1 MANADGSVII
11 RVDIDDDK
19 AAKKLDKVAKKAE
32 DIQSSLNKGKSITFN
47 MDVSDAE
54 KEIARLRTSISKL
67 EEESE
72 VKRRL
77 MALHDASNDPLAAN
91 LEAEKNKLASMQSG
105 DSFYTEAAIEA
116 QKEKVAELQKEWD
129 EADKQAKKYEKELRE
144 INVRLDVQKNKIGD
158 IANATSEAAKL
169 GKQLGNTGKNAG
181 KIQEGLDKASQGMEA
196 FTKRV
201 KMLAKR
207 ALVFTIIA
215 RALAAIRDWLADV
228 VAVNG
233 EARDAIAQLKGA
245 LLTLAQPLVQIII
258 PAFTALVKVLAT
270 VVSFIANIVSALF
283 GTTAKESANAAKS
296 LNDQKNAYKGVG
308 GAAKS
313 ASKQLASFDDI
324 NKLSGEGGGGSGII
338 LPDFSTAAN
347 FAFLDKIADKLKK
360 IGQDIVNLFK
370 DVTGFIGNVFSG
382 DWGAAL
388 DNIINFVHHAYIL
401 LADLLDFVGYIFGA
415 IIDTIIEK
423 CGLAGTPVGDMLTG
437 IKDIVQGALGLIS
450 GILTLDLEK
459 MKQSVIQM
467 LTGVKT
473 FVLGVFDWFK
483 LGLTSLLDWLDESTN
498 GRFHELIELAKTY
511 VNDVVEGMKQI
522 FGGLIEFL
530 TGVFTLDW
538 KKAWE
543 GIKEIFRGIWNTIV
557 GTLEAAI
564 NLIIKGINW
573 LIDQLNKIHF
583 EIPDWVPGIGGK
595 SFGINISHVGE
606 LKIPRLAQGAV
617 IPPNREFMA
626 VLGDQKSGTNIET
639 PLATMVQ
646 AFKQAL
652 AESGYGG
659 SNEAVLVLDKDV
671 LGKVVY
677 RLNKAEGTRI
687 GVNLSEMQG

>member
-11 RVDIDDDK
+11 KAEIDDK
-19 AAKKLDKVAKKAE
+19 
-32 DIQSSLNKGKSITFN
+32 
-47 MDVSDAE
+47 DAQKQIDALE
-54 KEIARLRTSISKL
+54 KEINSLQSKIEASKGKENLLKEQLENAKNAAKETETGIAKLNAEMSRL
-67 EEESE
+67 EEITSGKVQSGPEE
-72 VKRRL
+72 WI
-77 MALHDASNDPLAAN
+77 NAN
-91 LEAEKNKLASMQSG
+91 LR
-105 DSFYTEAAIEA
+105 
-116 QKEKVAELQKEWD
+116 QKEITEELATQQSIL
-129 EADKQAKKYEKELRE
+129 DKQDKETERIAKNYTAAVDKTEEYTASLEK
-144 INVRLDVQKNKIGD
+144 
-158 IANATSEAAKL
+158 AKEKAGEL

-181 KIQEGLDKASQGMEA
+181 KIQEGLDKASKGMEA

-215 RALAAIRDWLADV
+215 RALAALRDWLADV

-313 ASKQLASFDDI
+313 ASKQLASFDEI

-347 FAFLDKIADKLKK
+347 FAFLDKIADRLKK

-370 DVTGFIGNVFSG
+370 DVTGYIGNVFSG

-388 DNIINFVHHAYIL
+388 DNIINFVNHARIL

-450 GILTLDLEK
+450 GILTGDLEK

-538 KKAWE
+538 EKAWE
-543 GIKEIFRGIWNTIV
+543 GIKEIFRGICNTIV
-557 GTLEAAI
+557 GVFEATV

-573 LIDQLNKIHF
+573 LISKLNFLLENSLLAKGLDLIGIEF
-583 EIPDWVPGIGGK
+583 RGIPQIPEV
-595 SFGINISHVGE
+595 H
-606 LKIPRLAQGAV
+606 IPRLAQGAV

-626 VLGDQKSGTNIET
+626 VLGDQKYGTNIEAPADLIRQIVREEMNNFGSGEDIT
-639 PLATMVQ
+639 IKFTGDLAQLARVLSPEITRQ
-646 AFKQAL
+646 QRNRQRAL
-652 AESGYGG
+652 
-659 SNEAVLVLDKDV
+659 
-671 LGKVVY
+671 
-677 RLNKAEGTRI
+677 
-687 GVNLSEMQG
+687 GV

>member
-11 RVDIDDDK
+11 
-19 AAKKLDKVAKKAE
+19 KAE
-32 DIQSSLNKGKSITFN
+32 ID
-47 MDVSDAE
+47 
-54 KEIARLRTSISKL
+54 
-67 EEESE
+67 
-72 VKRRL
+72 
-77 MALHDASNDPLAAN
+77 
-91 LEAEKNKLASMQSG
+91 
-105 DSFYTEAAIEA
+105 
-116 QKEKVAELQKEWD
+116 
-129 EADKQAKKYEKELRE
+129 DKQAQRELNALSKKIDALQEKLNSKKAKRDAFASDFR
-144 INVRLDVQKNKIGD
+144 NVGAQLDVAKAKLDQMKNSGEFFTSDAIKQQEATVASIQSEFDKMDEKLKSQDEKIKD
-158 IANATSEAAKL
+158 SADNLDRMKAKAGEL

-215 RALAAIRDWLADV
+215 RALAALRDWLADV

-258 PAFTALVKVLAT
+258 PVFTTLVKVLAT

-283 GTTAKESANAAKS
+283 GTTAKESANAAKA

-313 ASKQLASFDDI
+313 ASKQLASFDEI
-324 NKLSGEGGGGSGII
+324 NKLSGESGGGSGII

-370 DVTGFIGNVFSG
+370 DVTGYIGNVFSG

-388 DNIINFVHHAYIL
+388 DNIINFVNHARIL

-423 CGLAGTPVGDMLTG
+423 CGLAGTPVGNMLTG
-437 IKDIVQGALGLIS
+437 IKDIVQGTLGLIS
-450 GILTLDLEK
+450 GILIGDLEK

-473 FVLGVFDWFK
+473 FVFGIFDWFK
-483 LGLTSLLDWLDESTN
+483 LGLTSLLDWLDGKTN
-498 GRFHELIELAKTY
+498 GRFHEIIELAKTY
-511 VNDVVEGMKQI
+511 VNDVIEGAKQI
-522 FGGLIEFL
+522 FGGLIDFL

-543 GIKEIFRGIWNTIV
+543 GIKESFRGICNTIV
-557 GTLEAAI
+557 GVFEATV

-573 LIDQLNKIHF
+573 LISKLNSLLENSLLAKGLDLIGIEF
-583 EIPDWVPGIGGK
+583 RGIPQIPEV
-595 SFGINISHVGE
+595 H
-606 LKIPRLAQGAV
+606 IPRLAQGAV
-617 IPPNREFMA
+617 IPPNRKFMA
-626 VLGDQKSGTNIET
+626 VLGDQKQGTNIEAPADLIRQIVREEINNFGGGEDIT
-639 PLATMVQ
+639 IKFTGDLAQLARVLSPEITRQ
-646 AFKQAL
+646 QRNRQRAL
-652 AESGYGG
+652 
-659 SNEAVLVLDKDV
+659 
-671 LGKVVY
+671 
-677 RLNKAEGTRI
+677 
-687 GVNLSEMQG
+687 GV

>member
-11 RVDIDDDK
+11 KADIDDKQAQKELNALEKKIEALQEKLTNKKSARDTLFNQANNLGAQLDQAK
-19 AAKKLDKVAKKAE
+19 AKLAQMKGGGEFFTSDAIKQQEAAVASMEKEWNAMNDKLDK
-32 DIQSSLNKGKSITFN
+32 QN
-47 MDVSDAE
+47 
-54 KEIARLRTSISKL
+54 
-67 EEESE
+67 
-72 VKRRL
+72 
-77 MALHDASNDPLAAN
+77 AAIREG
-91 LEAEKNKLASMQSG
+91 EAELDRMK
-105 DSFYTEAAIEA
+105 
-116 QKEKVAELQKEWD
+116 
-129 EADKQAKKYEKELRE
+129 AKAGE
-144 INVRLDVQKNKIGD
+144 
-158 IANATSEAAKL
+158 L

-215 RALAAIRDWLADV
+215 HALAALRDWLADV

-313 ASKQLASFDDI
+313 ASKQLASFDEI

-338 LPDFSTAAN
+338 QPDFSTAAN

-388 DNIINFVHHAYIL
+388 DNIINFVSHARIL
-401 LADLLDFVGYIFGA
+401 LADLLDFVGYIFGE

-450 GILTLDLEK
+450 GILTGDLEK

-473 FVLGVFDWFK
+473 FVFGIWDWFK
-483 LGLTSLLDWLDESTN
+483 LGLTSLLDWLDGKTN
-498 GRFHELIELAKTY
+498 GRFHEIIELAKTY
-511 VNDVVEGMKQI
+511 VSDVIDGVKQI
-522 FGGLIEFL
+522 FGGFIDFL

-538 KKAWE
+538 EKAWE
-543 GIKEIFRGIWNTIV
+543 GIKEIFRGICNTIV
-557 GTLEAAI
+557 GVFEPTV

-573 LIDQLNKIHF
+573 LISKLNSLLENSLLAKGLDLIGIEF
-583 EIPDWVPGIGGK
+583 RGIPQIPEV
-595 SFGINISHVGE
+595 H
-606 LKIPRLAQGAV
+606 IPRLAQGAV
-617 IPPNREFMA
+617 IPPNRKFMA
-626 VLGDQKSGTNIET
+626 VLGDQRNGTNIEAPADLIRQIVREEINNFGGGEDIT
-639 PLATMVQ
+639 IKFTGDLAQLARVLSPEITRQ
-646 AFKQAL
+646 QRNRQRAL
-652 AESGYGG
+652 
-659 SNEAVLVLDKDV
+659 
-671 LGKVVY
+671 
-677 RLNKAEGTRI
+677 
-687 GVNLSEMQG
+687 GV

>member
-11 RVDIDDDK
+11 
-19 AAKKLDKVAKKAE
+19 KAE
-32 DIQSSLNKGKSITFN
+32 ID
-47 MDVSDAE
+47 
-54 KEIARLRTSISKL
+54 
-67 EEESE
+67 
-72 VKRRL
+72 
-77 MALHDASNDPLAAN
+77 
-91 LEAEKNKLASMQSG
+91 
-105 DSFYTEAAIEA
+105 
-116 QKEKVAELQKEWD
+116 
-129 EADKQAKKYEKELRE
+129 DKQAQRELNALSKKIDALQEKLNSKKAKRDAFASDFR
-144 INVRLDVQKNKIGD
+144 NVGAQLDVAKAKLDQMKNSGEFFTSDAIKQQE
-158 IANATSEAAKL
+158 ATVASIQSEFDKMDEKLKSQDERIKDSTDNLDRMKAKAGEL

-215 RALAAIRDWLADV
+215 RALAALRDWLADV

-283 GTTAKESANAAKS
+283 GTTAKESANAAKA

-313 ASKQLASFDDI
+313 ASKQLASFDEI
-324 NKLSGEGGGGSGII
+324 NKLSGESGGGSGII

-370 DVTGFIGNVFSG
+370 DVTGYIGNVFSG

-388 DNIINFVHHAYIL
+388 DNIADFVNHAREL
-401 LADLLDFVGYIFGA
+401 LADLLDFVGYIFGE

-437 IKDIVQGALGLIS
+437 IKNIVQGALGLIS
-450 GILTLDLEK
+450 GILTGDLEK
-459 MKQSVIQM
+459 MKQSVTQM

-473 FVLGVFDWFK
+473 FVLGIWDWFK
-483 LGLTSLLDWLDESTN
+483 LGLTSLLDWLDKKTN
-498 GRFHELIELAKTY
+498 GRFREIIELAKTY
-511 VNDVVEGMKQI
+511 VNVGIDGVKQI
-522 FGGLIEFL
+522 FGGLIDFL
-530 TGVFTLDW
+530 TGVFTADW
-538 KKAWE
+538 RKAWG

-557 GTLEAAI
+557 GVLEAAV

-573 LIDQLNKIHF
+573 LISKLNSLLENSLLAKGLDLIGIEF
-583 EIPDWVPGIGGK
+583 RGIPQIPEV
-595 SFGINISHVGE
+595 H
-606 LKIPRLAQGAV
+606 IPRLAQGAV
-617 IPPNREFMA
+617 IPPNRKFMA
-626 VLGDQKSGTNIET
+626 VLGDQRNGTNIEAPADLIRQIVREEIT
-639 PLATMVQ
+639 NFGGGEDITIKFTGDLAQLARVLSPEITRQ
-646 AFKQAL
+646 QRNRQRAL
-652 AESGYGG
+652 
-659 SNEAVLVLDKDV
+659 
-671 LGKVVY
+671 
-677 RLNKAEGTRI
+677 
-687 GVNLSEMQG
+687 GV

>member
-11 RVDIDDDK
+11 KADIDDKQAQKELNALEKKIEALQEKLTNKKSARDTLFNQANNLGAQLDQAK
-19 AAKKLDKVAKKAE
+19 AKLAQMKGGGEFFTSDAIKQQEAAVASMEKEWNAMNDKLDKQNAAIREGKAE
-32 DIQSSLNKGKSITFN
+32 LDRMK
-47 MDVSDAE
+47 
-54 KEIARLRTSISKL
+54 
-67 EEESE
+67 
-72 VKRRL
+72 
-77 MALHDASNDPLAAN
+77 
-91 LEAEKNKLASMQSG
+91 
-105 DSFYTEAAIEA
+105 
-116 QKEKVAELQKEWD
+116 
-129 EADKQAKKYEKELRE
+129 AKAGE
-144 INVRLDVQKNKIGD
+144 
-158 IANATSEAAKL
+158 L

-181 KIQEGLDKASQGMEA
+181 KIQEGLDKASEGMEA

-207 ALVFTIIA
+207 ALAFTIIA
-215 RALAAIRDWLADV
+215 RALAALRDWLADV

-233 EARDAIAQLKGA
+233 EARESIAQLKGA

-313 ASKQLASFDDI
+313 ASKQLASFDEI

-360 IGQDIVNLFK
+360 IGQDIANIFR
-370 DVTGFIGNVFSG
+370 DVKAFIENIFSG

-388 DNIINFVHHAYIL
+388 DNIADFVNHAREL
-401 LADLLDFVGYIFGA
+401 LAGLLDFVGYIFGE

-423 CGLAGTPVGDMLTG
+423 CGLAGTPVGNMLTG
-437 IKDIVQGALGLIS
+437 IKGIVQGALGLIY
-450 GILTLDLEK
+450 GILTGDLEK

-473 FVLGVFDWFK
+473 FVFGIFEWFK
-483 LGLTSLLDWLDESTN
+483 LGLTSLLDWLDGKTN
-498 GRFHELIELAKTY
+498 GRFHEIIELAKTY
-511 VNDVVEGMKQI
+511 VSDVIDGVKQI
-522 FGGLIEFL
+522 FGGFIDFL

-557 GTLEAAI
+557 GGLEAAV

-595 SFGINISHVGE
+595 SFGINISYVNE

-626 VLGDQKSGTNIET
+626 GLGDQKQGTNIEAPADLIRQIVREEINNFGGGEDIT
-639 PLATMVQ
+639 IKFTGDLAQ
-646 AFKQAL
+646 LARAL
-652 AESGYGG
+652 SPEITRQQRNRQRA
-659 SNEAVLVLDKDV
+659 
-671 LGKVVY
+671 LGV
-677 RLNKAEGTRI
+677 
-687 GVNLSEMQG
+687 

>member
-11 RVDIDDDK
+11 KAEIDDKQAQKELNALEKKIEALQEKLTNKKSARDTLFNQANNLGAQLDQAK
-19 AAKKLDKVAKKAE
+19 AKLAQMKGGGEFFTSDAIKQQEAAVASMEKEWNAMNDKLDK
-32 DIQSSLNKGKSITFN
+32 QN
-47 MDVSDAE
+47 
-54 KEIARLRTSISKL
+54 
-67 EEESE
+67 
-72 VKRRL
+72 
-77 MALHDASNDPLAAN
+77 AAIREG
-91 LEAEKNKLASMQSG
+91 EAELDRMK
-105 DSFYTEAAIEA
+105 
-116 QKEKVAELQKEWD
+116 
-129 EADKQAKKYEKELRE
+129 AKAGE
-144 INVRLDVQKNKIGD
+144 
-158 IANATSEAAKL
+158 L

-215 RALAAIRDWLADV
+215 RALAALRDWLADV

-313 ASKQLASFDDI
+313 ASKQLASFDEI
-324 NKLSGEGGGGSGII
+324 NKLSGESGGGASVI
-338 LPDFSTAAN
+338 LPDFSQIGKLD
-347 FAFLDKIADKLKK
+347 FLDKITDRLKK
-360 IGQDIVNLFK
+360 IGQDIANIFR
-370 DVTGFIGNVFSG
+370 DVKAFIGSVFSG

-388 DNIINFVHHAYIL
+388 DSIADFVNHAREL
-401 LADLLDFVGYIFGA
+401 LADLLDAVSDIFGD
-415 IIDTIIEK
+415 IIDAIIEK
-423 CGLAGTPVGDMLTG
+423 CGLAGTPVGNMMAG
-437 IKDIVQGALGLIS
+437 IKDIVQGGLGFIS
-450 GILTLDLEK
+450 GILTGDLEK

-473 FVLGVFDWFK
+473 FVLGIWDWFK
-483 LGLTSLLDWLDESTN
+483 LGLTSLLDWLDEKTN
-498 GRFHELIELAKTY
+498 GRFHEIIELAKTY
-511 VNDVVEGMKQI
+511 VNDVIEGAKQI
-522 FGGLIEFL
+522 FGGLIDFL

-557 GTLEAAI
+557 GGLEAAV

-595 SFGINISHVGE
+595 SFGINISHVNE

-626 VLGDQKSGTNIET
+626 VLGDQKQGTNIEAPADLIRQIVREEINNFGGGEDIT
-639 PLATMVQ
+639 IKFTGDLAQLARVLSPEITRQ
-646 AFKQAL
+646 QRNRQRAL
-652 AESGYGG
+652 
-659 SNEAVLVLDKDV
+659 
-671 LGKVVY
+671 
-677 RLNKAEGTRI
+677 
-687 GVNLSEMQG
+687 GV

>member
-11 RVDIDDDK
+11 KADIDDKQAQKELNALEKKIEALQEKLTNKKSARDTLFNQANNLGAQLDQAK
-19 AAKKLDKVAKKAE
+19 AKLAQMKGGEFFTSDAIKQQEAAVASMEKEWNAMNDKLDK
-32 DIQSSLNKGKSITFN
+32 QN
-47 MDVSDAE
+47 
-54 KEIARLRTSISKL
+54 
-67 EEESE
+67 
-72 VKRRL
+72 
-77 MALHDASNDPLAAN
+77 AAIREG
-91 LEAEKNKLASMQSG
+91 EAELDRMK
-105 DSFYTEAAIEA
+105 
-116 QKEKVAELQKEWD
+116 
-129 EADKQAKKYEKELRE
+129 AKAGE
-144 INVRLDVQKNKIGD
+144 
-158 IANATSEAAKL
+158 L

-215 RALAAIRDWLADV
+215 RALAALRDWLADV

-258 PAFTALVKVLAT
+258 AAFTALVKVLAT

-313 ASKQLASFDDI
+313 ASKQLASFDEI

-360 IGQDIVNLFK
+360 IGHDIVNLFK

-388 DNIINFVHHAYIL
+388 DNIINFVSHARIL

-450 GILTLDLEK
+450 GILTGDLEK

-473 FVLGVFDWFK
+473 FVFGIWDWFK
-483 LGLTSLLDWLDESTN
+483 LGLTSLLDWLDGKTN
-498 GRFHELIELAKTY
+498 GRFHEIIELAKTY
-511 VNDVVEGMKQI
+511 VSDVIDGVKQI
-522 FGGLIEFL
+522 FGGFIDFL

-538 KKAWE
+538 EKAWE

-557 GTLEAAI
+557 GVLEAAV

-573 LIDQLNKIHF
+573 LISKLNSLQIK
-583 EIPDWVPGIGGK
+583 IPDWLGGG
-595 SFGINISHVGE
+595 SFGFNIRPIAE
-606 LKIPRLAQGAV
+606 LQIPRLAKGAI

-626 VLGDQKSGTNIET
+626 VLGDQKQGTNIEAPADLIRQIVREEINNFGGGEDIT
-639 PLATMVQ
+639 IKFTGDLAQLARVLSPEITRQ
-646 AFKQAL
+646 QRNRQRAL
-652 AESGYGG
+652 
-659 SNEAVLVLDKDV
+659 
-671 LGKVVY
+671 
-677 RLNKAEGTRI
+677 
-687 GVNLSEMQG
+687 GV

>member
-11 RVDIDDDK
+11 
-19 AAKKLDKVAKKAE
+19 KAE
-32 DIQSSLNKGKSITFN
+32 ID
-47 MDVSDAE
+47 
-54 KEIARLRTSISKL
+54 
-67 EEESE
+67 
-72 VKRRL
+72 
-77 MALHDASNDPLAAN
+77 
-91 LEAEKNKLASMQSG
+91 
-105 DSFYTEAAIEA
+105 
-116 QKEKVAELQKEWD
+116 
-129 EADKQAKKYEKELRE
+129 DKQAQRELNALSKKIDALQEKLNSKKAKRDAFASDFR
-144 INVRLDVQKNKIGD
+144 NVGAQLDVAKAKLDQMKNSGEFFTSDAIKQQE
-158 IANATSEAAKL
+158 ATVASIQSEFDKMDEKLKSQDERIKDSTDNLDRMKAKAGEL

-215 RALAAIRDWLADV
+215 RALAALRDWLADV

-258 PAFTALVKVLAT
+258 PAFTALVKVLAM

-283 GTTAKESANAAKS
+283 GTTAKESANAAKA

-313 ASKQLASFDDI
+313 ASKQLASFDEI
-324 NKLSGEGGGGSGII
+324 NKLSGESGGGSGII

-370 DVTGFIGNVFSG
+370 DVTGYIGNVFSG

-388 DNIINFVHHAYIL
+388 DNIINFVNHARIL

-423 CGLAGTPVGDMLTG
+423 CGLAGTPVGNMLTG
-437 IKDIVQGALGLIS
+437 IKNIVQGTLGLIS
-450 GILTLDLEK
+450 GILTGDLEK

-473 FVLGVFDWFK
+473 FVFGIFDWFK
-483 LGLTSLLDWLDESTN
+483 LGLTSMLDWLDGKTN
-498 GRFHELIELAKTY
+498 GRFHEIIELAKTY
-511 VNDVVEGMKQI
+511 VSDVIDGVKQI
-522 FGGLIEFL
+522 FGGFIDFL

-538 KKAWE
+538 EKAWE
-543 GIKEIFRGIWNTIV
+543 GIKEIFRGICNTIV
-557 GTLEAAI
+557 GVFESTV

-573 LIDQLNKIHF
+573 LISKLNSLLENSLLAKGLDLIGIEF
-583 EIPDWVPGIGGK
+583 RGIPQIPEV
-595 SFGINISHVGE
+595 H
-606 LKIPRLAQGAV
+606 IPRLAQGAV
-617 IPPNREFMA
+617 IPPNRKFMA
-626 VLGDQKSGTNIET
+626 VLGDQRNGTNIEAPADLIRQIVREEINNFGGGEDIT
-639 PLATMVQ
+639 IKFTGDLAQLARVLSPEITRQ
-646 AFKQAL
+646 QRNRQRAL
-652 AESGYGG
+652 
-659 SNEAVLVLDKDV
+659 
-671 LGKVVY
+671 
-677 RLNKAEGTRI
+677 
-687 GVNLSEMQG
+687 GV

>member
-1 MANADGSVII
+1 MANADGSVTIKA
-11 RVDIDDDK
+11 DIDDK
-19 AAKKLDKVAKKAE
+19 QAQKELNALEKKIEALQKKLETSKEKKSALQTQARE
-32 DIQSSLNKGKSITFN
+32 A
-47 MDVSDAE
+47 SDALTE
-54 KEIARLRTSISKL
+54 TG
-67 EEESE
+67 
-72 VKRRL
+72 VKVIEL
-77 MALHDASNDPLAAN
+77 
-91 LEAEKNKLASMQSG
+91 KNKLKSIDDIVSGKIDATPEEWIDAKMQ
-105 DSFYTEAAIEA
+105 EAD
-116 QKEKVAELQKEWD
+116 VTAELAKQQKIYEQQEKACNK
-129 EADKQAKKYEKELRE
+129 EAENLEKISNTIKEQTEDLEKAKERAGE
-144 INVRLDVQKNKIGD
+144 
-158 IANATSEAAKL
+158 L

-181 KIQEGLDKASQGMEA
+181 KIQEGLDKASKGMES

-233 EARDAIAQLKGA
+233 EAQDAIAQLKGA

-296 LNDQKNAYKGVG
+296 LNDQTNAYKGVG

-313 ASKQLASFDDI
+313 ASKQLASFDEI

-370 DVTGFIGNVFSG
+370 DVAGFIGNVFSG

-388 DNIINFVHHAYIL
+388 DNIINFVNHARIL

-450 GILTLDLEK
+450 GILTGDLEK

-473 FVLGVFDWFK
+473 FVFGIFDWFK
-483 LGLTSLLDWLDESTN
+483 LGLTSLLDWLDGKTN
-498 GRFHELIELAKTY
+498 GRFHEIIELAKTY
-511 VNDVVEGMKQI
+511 VSDVIDGVRQI
-522 FGGLIEFL
+522 FGGFIDFL

-538 KKAWE
+538 KK
-543 GIKEIFRGIWNTIV
+543 RGKV
-557 GTLEAAI
+557 S
-564 NLIIKGINW
+564 K
-573 LIDQLNKIHF
+573 
-583 EIPDWVPGIGGK
+583 K
-595 SFGINISHVGE
+595 SSGVFGILSSAFWR
-606 LKIPRLAQGAV
+606 RL
-617 IPPNREFMA
+617 
-626 VLGDQKSGTNIET
+626 
-639 PLATMVQ
+639 
-646 AFKQAL
+646 
-652 AESGYGG
+652 
-659 SNEAVLVLDKDV
+659 
-671 LGKVVY
+671 
-677 RLNKAEGTRI
+677 
-687 GVNLSEMQG
+687 

>member
-11 RVDIDDDK
+11 KADIDDKQAQKELNALEKKIEALQEKLTNKKSARDTLFNQANNLGAQLDQAK
-19 AAKKLDKVAKKAE
+19 AKLAQMKGGGEFFTSDAIKQQEAAVASMEKEWNAMNDKLDK
-32 DIQSSLNKGKSITFN
+32 QN
-47 MDVSDAE
+47 
-54 KEIARLRTSISKL
+54 
-67 EEESE
+67 
-72 VKRRL
+72 
-77 MALHDASNDPLAAN
+77 AAIREG
-91 LEAEKNKLASMQSG
+91 EAELDRMK
-105 DSFYTEAAIEA
+105 
-116 QKEKVAELQKEWD
+116 
-129 EADKQAKKYEKELRE
+129 AKAGE
-144 INVRLDVQKNKIGD
+144 
-158 IANATSEAAKL
+158 L

-215 RALAAIRDWLADV
+215 RALAALRDWLADV

-313 ASKQLASFDDI
+313 ASKQLASFDEI
-324 NKLSGEGGGGSGII
+324 NKLSGEGGGKSGII
-338 LPDFSTAAN
+338 QPDFSTAAN

-388 DNIINFVHHAYIL
+388 DNIINFVSHARIL

-450 GILTLDLEK
+450 GILTGDLEK

-473 FVLGVFDWFK
+473 FVFGIWDWFK
-483 LGLTSLLDWLDESTN
+483 LGLTSLLDWLDGKTN
-498 GRFHELIELAKTY
+498 GRFHEIIELAKTY
-511 VNDVVEGMKQI
+511 VSDVIDGVKQI
-522 FGGLIEFL
+522 FGGFIDFL

-538 KKAWE
+538 EKAWE

-557 GTLEAAI
+557 GVLEAAV

-573 LIDQLNKIHF
+573 LISKLNSLQIK
-583 EIPDWVPGIGGK
+583 IPDWLGGG
-595 SFGINISHVGE
+595 SFGFNIRPIAE
-606 LKIPRLAQGAV
+606 LQIPRLAKGAI

-626 VLGDQKSGTNIET
+626 VLGDQKQGTNIEAPADLIRQIVREEINNFGGGEDIT
-639 PLATMVQ
+639 IKFTGDLAQLARVLSPEITRQ
-646 AFKQAL
+646 QRNRQRAL
-652 AESGYGG
+652 
-659 SNEAVLVLDKDV
+659 
-671 LGKVVY
+671 
-677 RLNKAEGTRI
+677 
-687 GVNLSEMQG
+687 GV

>member
-11 RVDIDDDK
+11 
-19 AAKKLDKVAKKAE
+19 KAE
-32 DIQSSLNKGKSITFN
+32 ID
-47 MDVSDAE
+47 
-54 KEIARLRTSISKL
+54 
-67 EEESE
+67 
-72 VKRRL
+72 
-77 MALHDASNDPLAAN
+77 
-91 LEAEKNKLASMQSG
+91 
-105 DSFYTEAAIEA
+105 
-116 QKEKVAELQKEWD
+116 
-129 EADKQAKKYEKELRE
+129 DKQAQRELNALSKKIDALQEKLNSKKAKRDAFASDFR
-144 INVRLDVQKNKIGD
+144 NVGAQLDVAKAKLDQMKNSGEFFTSDAIKQQE
-158 IANATSEAAKL
+158 ATVASIQSEFDKMDEKLKSQDERIKDSADNLDRMKAKAGEL

-215 RALAAIRDWLADV
+215 RALAALRDWLADV

-258 PAFTALVKVLAT
+258 PVFTTLVKVLAT

-283 GTTAKESANAAKS
+283 GTTAKESANAAKA

-313 ASKQLASFDDI
+313 ASKQLASFDEI
-324 NKLSGEGGGGSGII
+324 NKLSGESGGGSGII

-370 DVTGFIGNVFSG
+370 DVTGYIGNVFSG

-388 DNIINFVHHAYIL
+388 DNIINFVNHARIL

-423 CGLAGTPVGDMLTG
+423 CGLAGTPVGNMLTG
-437 IKDIVQGALGLIS
+437 IKDIVQGTLGLIS
-450 GILTLDLEK
+450 GILIGDLEK

-473 FVLGVFDWFK
+473 FVFGIFDWFK
-483 LGLTSLLDWLDESTN
+483 LGLTSLLDWLDGKTN
-498 GRFHELIELAKTY
+498 GRFHEIIELAKTY
-511 VNDVVEGMKQI
+511 VSEVIDGVKQI
-522 FGGLIEFL
+522 FGGFIDFL

-538 KKAWE
+538 EKAWE
-543 GIKEIFRGIWNTIV
+543 GIKEIFRGICNTIV
-557 GTLEAAI
+557 GVFEATV

-573 LIDQLNKIHF
+573 LISKLNSLLENSLLAKGLDLIGIKF
-583 EIPDWVPGIGGK
+583 RGIPQIPEV
-595 SFGINISHVGE
+595 H
-606 LKIPRLAQGAV
+606 IPRLAQGAV
-617 IPPNREFMA
+617 IPPNRKFMA
-626 VLGDQKSGTNIET
+626 VLGDQRNGTNIEAPADLIRQIVREEINNFGGGEDIT
-639 PLATMVQ
+639 IKFTGDLAQLARVLSPEITRQ
-646 AFKQAL
+646 QRNRQRAL
-652 AESGYGG
+652 
-659 SNEAVLVLDKDV
+659 
-671 LGKVVY
+671 
-677 RLNKAEGTRI
+677 
-687 GVNLSEMQG
+687 GV

>member
-11 RVDIDDDK
+11 KADIDDKQAQKELNALEKKIEALQEKLTNKKSARDTLFNQANNLGAQLDDAK
-19 AAKKLDKVAKKAE
+19 AKLAHMKGGGEFFTSDAIKQQEAAVASMEKEWNAMNDKLDK
-32 DIQSSLNKGKSITFN
+32 QN
-47 MDVSDAE
+47 
-54 KEIARLRTSISKL
+54 
-67 EEESE
+67 
-72 VKRRL
+72 
-77 MALHDASNDPLAAN
+77 AAIREG
-91 LEAEKNKLASMQSG
+91 EAELNRMK
-105 DSFYTEAAIEA
+105 
-116 QKEKVAELQKEWD
+116 
-129 EADKQAKKYEKELRE
+129 AKAGE
-144 INVRLDVQKNKIGD
+144 
-158 IANATSEAAKL
+158 L

-181 KIQEGLDKASQGMEA
+181 KIQEGLEKASQGMEA

-215 RALAAIRDWLADV
+215 RALAALRDWLADV

-313 ASKQLASFDDI
+313 ASKQLASFDEI
-324 NKLSGEGGGGSGII
+324 NKLNGESGGGASAIM
-338 LPDFSTAAN
+338 PDFSQIGKLD
-347 FAFLDKIADKLKK
+347 FLDKITDRLKK
-360 IGQDIVNLFK
+360 IGQDIGNIFR
-370 DVTGFIGNVFSG
+370 DVKWLIGSVFSG

-388 DNIINFVHHAYIL
+388 DNIADFANHAREL
-401 LADLLDFVGYIFGA
+401 LADLLDFVGYIFGE

-423 CGLAGTPVGDMLTG
+423 CGLAGTPVGNMLTG
-437 IKDIVQGALGLIS
+437 IKGIVQGTLGLIS
-450 GILTLDLEK
+450 GILTGDLEK

-473 FVLGVFDWFK
+473 FVFGIFDWFK
-483 LGLTSLLDWLDESTN
+483 LGLTSLLDWLDGKTN
-498 GRFHELIELAKTY
+498 GRFHEIIELAKTY
-511 VNDVVEGMKQI
+511 VSDVIDGVKQI
-522 FGGLIEFL
+522 FGGFIDFL

-538 KKAWE
+538 EKAWE

-557 GTLEAAI
+557 GGLEAAV

-595 SFGINISHVGE
+595 SFGINISHVNE

-626 VLGDQKSGTNIET
+626 VLGDQKQGTNIEAPADLIRQIVREEINNFGGGEDIT
-639 PLATMVQ
+639 IKFTGDLAQLARVLSPEITRQ
-646 AFKQAL
+646 QRNKQRAL
-652 AESGYGG
+652 
-659 SNEAVLVLDKDV
+659 
-671 LGKVVY
+671 
-677 RLNKAEGTRI
+677 
-687 GVNLSEMQG
+687 GV

>member
-11 RVDIDDDK
+11 KADIDDKQAQKELDALQKKIEALQDK
-19 AAKKLDKVAKKAE
+19 LNSKRAGRDSLFNQANNLGAQLDEAKAKLAQMKGGGEFFTSDAIKQQEAAVASMEKEWNAMNDKLDK
-32 DIQSSLNKGKSITFN
+32 QN
-47 MDVSDAE
+47 
-54 KEIARLRTSISKL
+54 
-67 EEESE
+67 
-72 VKRRL
+72 
-77 MALHDASNDPLAAN
+77 AAIREG
-91 LEAEKNKLASMQSG
+91 EAELDRMKAR
-105 DSFYTEAAIEA
+105 A
-116 QKEKVAELQKEWD
+116 VELD
-129 EADKQAKKYEKELRE
+129 
-144 INVRLDVQKNKIGD
+144 
-158 IANATSEAAKL
+158 
-169 GKQLGNTGKNAG
+169 KQLGNTGKNAG
-181 KIQEGLDKASQGMEA
+181 KIQEGLDKASQGMDA
-196 FTKRV
+196 FTRRV

-207 ALVFTIIA
+207 ALVFTVIT
-215 RALAAIRDWLADV
+215 RALAALRDWLADV

-270 VVSFIANIVSALF
+270 VVSFIASIVSGLF
-283 GTTAKESANAAKS
+283 GTTAAESADAAKS

-308 GAAKS
+308 SAAKS
-313 ASKQLASFDDI
+313 ASKQLASFDEI
-324 NKLSGEGGGGSGII
+324 NKLNGESGGGASAI
-338 LPDFSTAAN
+338 LPDFSKIGKLD
-347 FAFLDKIADKLKK
+347 FLDKITDRLKK
-360 IGQDIVNLFK
+360 IGQDIANIFK

-382 DWGAAL
+382 NWGAAL
-388 DNIINFVHHAYIL
+388 DNIANFVTHARQL
-401 LADLLDFVGYIFGA
+401 LADLLDFVSYIFGA
-415 IIDTIIEK
+415 IIDVIIEK
-423 CGLAGTPVGDMLTG
+423 CGLAGTPVGEMMTG
-437 IKDIVQGALGLIS
+437 IKDIVQGGLGLIS

-473 FVLGVFDWFK
+473 FVLGVFDWFR
-483 LGLTSLLDWLDESTN
+483 LGLTSLLDWLDENTN

-522 FGGLIEFL
+522 FSGLIEFL

-557 GTLEAAI
+557 GIFEAAV

-595 SFGINISHVGE
+595 SFGINISHVNE

-652 AESGYGG
+652 VESGYGG

-687 GVNLSEMQG
+687 GVNLSEVQG

>member
-11 RVDIDDDK
+11 KADIDDKQAQKELNALEKKIEALQEKLTNKKSARDTLFNQANNLGAQLDQAK
-19 AAKKLDKVAKKAE
+19 AKLAQMKGGGEFFTSDAIKQQEAAVASMEKEWNAMNDKLDK
-32 DIQSSLNKGKSITFN
+32 QN
-47 MDVSDAE
+47 
-54 KEIARLRTSISKL
+54 
-67 EEESE
+67 
-72 VKRRL
+72 
-77 MALHDASNDPLAAN
+77 AAIREG
-91 LEAEKNKLASMQSG
+91 EAELDRMK
-105 DSFYTEAAIEA
+105 
-116 QKEKVAELQKEWD
+116 
-129 EADKQAKKYEKELRE
+129 AKAGE
-144 INVRLDVQKNKIGD
+144 
-158 IANATSEAAKL
+158 L

-181 KIQEGLDKASQGMEA
+181 KIQEGLDKASEGMEA

-215 RALAAIRDWLADV
+215 RALAALRDWLADV

-258 PAFTALVKVLAT
+258 PVFTTLVKVLAT

-283 GTTAKESANAAKS
+283 GTTAKESANAAKA

-313 ASKQLASFDDI
+313 ASKQLASFDEI
-324 NKLSGEGGGGSGII
+324 NKLSGESGGGSGII

-370 DVTGFIGNVFSG
+370 DVTGYIGNVFSG

-388 DNIINFVHHAYIL
+388 DNIINFVNHARIL

-423 CGLAGTPVGDMLTG
+423 CGLAGTPVGNMLTG
-437 IKDIVQGALGLIS
+437 IKDIVQGTLGLIS
-450 GILTLDLEK
+450 GILIGDLEK

-473 FVLGVFDWFK
+473 FVFGIFDWFK
-483 LGLTSLLDWLDESTN
+483 LGLTSLLDWLDGKTN
-498 GRFHELIELAKTY
+498 GRFHEIIELAKTY
-511 VNDVVEGMKQI
+511 VSEVIDGVKQI
-522 FGGLIEFL
+522 FGGFIDFL

-538 KKAWE
+538 EKAWE
-543 GIKEIFRGIWNTIV
+543 GIKEIFRGICNTIV
-557 GTLEAAI
+557 GVFEATV

-573 LIDQLNKIHF
+573 LISKLNSLLENSLLAKGLDLIGIEF
-583 EIPDWVPGIGGK
+583 RGIPQIPEV
-595 SFGINISHVGE
+595 H
-606 LKIPRLAQGAV
+606 IPRLAQGAV
-617 IPPNREFMA
+617 IPPNRKFMA
-626 VLGDQKSGTNIET
+626 VLGDQRNGTNIEAPADLIRQIVREEMNNFGSGEDIT
-639 PLATMVQ
+639 IKFTGDLAQLARVLSPEITRQ
-646 AFKQAL
+646 QRNRQRAL
-652 AESGYGG
+652 
-659 SNEAVLVLDKDV
+659 
-671 LGKVVY
+671 
-677 RLNKAEGTRI
+677 
-687 GVNLSEMQG
+687 GV

>member
-11 RVDIDDDK
+11 KADIDDKQAQKELNALEKKIEALQEKLTNKKSARDTLFNQANNLGAQLDQAK
-19 AAKKLDKVAKKAE
+19 AKLAQMKGGGEFFTSDAIKQQEAAVASMEKEWNAMNDKLDK
-32 DIQSSLNKGKSITFN
+32 QN
-47 MDVSDAE
+47 
-54 KEIARLRTSISKL
+54 
-67 EEESE
+67 
-72 VKRRL
+72 
-77 MALHDASNDPLAAN
+77 AAIREG
-91 LEAEKNKLASMQSG
+91 EAELDRMK
-105 DSFYTEAAIEA
+105 
-116 QKEKVAELQKEWD
+116 
-129 EADKQAKKYEKELRE
+129 AKAGE
-144 INVRLDVQKNKIGD
+144 
-158 IANATSEAAKL
+158 L

-215 RALAAIRDWLADV
+215 RALEALRDWLADV

-313 ASKQLASFDDI
+313 ASKQLASFDEI

-370 DVTGFIGNVFSG
+370 DVAGFIGNVFSG

-388 DNIINFVHHAYIL
+388 DNIINFVNHARIL

-423 CGLAGTPVGDMLTG
+423 CGLSGTPVGDMLTG

-450 GILTLDLEK
+450 GILTGDLEK

-473 FVLGVFDWFK
+473 FVFGIFDWFK
-483 LGLTSLLDWLDESTN
+483 LGLTSLLDWLDGKTN
-498 GRFHELIELAKTY
+498 GRFHEIIELAKTY
-511 VNDVVEGMKQI
+511 VSDVIDGVKQI
-522 FGGLIEFL
+522 FGGFIDFL

-543 GIKEIFRGIWNTIV
+543 GIQEIFRGIWNTIV
-557 GTLEAAI
+557 GVLEAAV

-573 LIDQLNKIHF
+573 LISKLNSLLENSLLAKGLDLIGIEF
-583 EIPDWVPGIGGK
+583 RGIPQIPEV
-595 SFGINISHVGE
+595 H
-606 LKIPRLAQGAV
+606 IPRLAQGAV
-617 IPPNREFMA
+617 IPPNRKFMA
-626 VLGDQKSGTNIET
+626 VLGDQKQGTNIEAPADLIRQIVREEINNFGGGEDIT
-639 PLATMVQ
+639 IKFTGDLAQLARVLSPEITRQ
-646 AFKQAL
+646 QRNRQRAL
-652 AESGYGG
+652 
-659 SNEAVLVLDKDV
+659 
-671 LGKVVY
+671 
-677 RLNKAEGTRI
+677 
-687 GVNLSEMQG
+687 GV

>member
-11 RVDIDDDK
+11 KAEIDDKQAQKELNALEKKIEALQEKLTNKKSARDTLFNQANNLGAQLDEAK
-19 AAKKLDKVAKKAE
+19 AKLAQMKGGGEFFTSDAIKQQEAAVASMEKEWNAMNDKLDK
-32 DIQSSLNKGKSITFN
+32 QN
-47 MDVSDAE
+47 
-54 KEIARLRTSISKL
+54 
-67 EEESE
+67 
-72 VKRRL
+72 
-77 MALHDASNDPLAAN
+77 AAIREG
-91 LEAEKNKLASMQSG
+91 EAELDRMK
-105 DSFYTEAAIEA
+105 
-116 QKEKVAELQKEWD
+116 
-129 EADKQAKKYEKELRE
+129 AKAGE
-144 INVRLDVQKNKIGD
+144 
-158 IANATSEAAKL
+158 L

-215 RALAAIRDWLADV
+215 RALAALRDWLADV

-313 ASKQLASFDDI
+313 ASKQLASFDEI
-324 NKLSGEGGGGSGII
+324 NKLSGESGGGASVI
-338 LPDFSTAAN
+338 LPDFSQIGKLD
-347 FAFLDKIADKLKK
+347 FLDKITDRLKK
-360 IGQDIVNLFK
+360 IGQDIANIFR
-370 DVTGFIGNVFSG
+370 DVKAFVGSVFSG

-388 DNIINFVHHAYIL
+388 DSIADFVNHAREL
-401 LADLLDFVGYIFGA
+401 LADLLDFVGYIFGE

-423 CGLAGTPVGDMLTG
+423 CGLAGTPVGNMLTG
-437 IKDIVQGALGLIS
+437 IKGIVQGALGLIS
-450 GILTLDLEK
+450 GILTGDLEK

-473 FVLGVFDWFK
+473 FVFGIFDWFK
-483 LGLTSLLDWLDESTN
+483 LGLTSLLDWLDEKTN
-498 GRFHELIELAKTY
+498 GRFHEIIELAKTY
-511 VNDVVEGMKQI
+511 VSNVIDGVKQI
-522 FGGLIEFL
+522 FGGFIDFL

-538 KKAWE
+538 EKAWE

-557 GTLEAAI
+557 GVLEAAV

-573 LIDQLNKIHF
+573 LISKLNSLQIK
-583 EIPDWVPGIGGK
+583 IPDWLGGG
-595 SFGINISHVGE
+595 SFGFNIRPIAE
-606 LKIPRLAQGAV
+606 LQIPRLAKGAI

-626 VLGDQKSGTNIET
+626 VLGDQKQGTNIEAPADLIRQIVREEINNFGGGEDIT
-639 PLATMVQ
+639 IKFTGDLAQ
-646 AFKQAL
+646 LARAL
-652 AESGYGG
+652 SPEITRQQRNRQRA
-659 SNEAVLVLDKDV
+659 
-671 LGKVVY
+671 LGV
-677 RLNKAEGTRI
+677 
-687 GVNLSEMQG
+687 

>member
-11 RVDIDDDK
+11 KADIDDKQAQKELNALEKKIEALQEKLTNKKSARDTLFNQANNLGAQLDQAK
-19 AAKKLDKVAKKAE
+19 AKLAQMKGGGEFFTSDAIKQQEAAVASMEKEWNAMNDKLDK
-32 DIQSSLNKGKSITFN
+32 QN
-47 MDVSDAE
+47 
-54 KEIARLRTSISKL
+54 
-67 EEESE
+67 
-72 VKRRL
+72 
-77 MALHDASNDPLAAN
+77 AAIREG
-91 LEAEKNKLASMQSG
+91 EAELDRMK
-105 DSFYTEAAIEA
+105 
-116 QKEKVAELQKEWD
+116 
-129 EADKQAKKYEKELRE
+129 AKAGE
-144 INVRLDVQKNKIGD
+144 
-158 IANATSEAAKL
+158 L

-181 KIQEGLDKASQGMEA
+181 KIQEGLDKASEGMEA

-215 RALAAIRDWLADV
+215 RALAALRDWLADV

-258 PAFTALVKVLAT
+258 PVFTTLVKVLAT

-283 GTTAKESANAAKS
+283 GTTAKESANAAKA

-313 ASKQLASFDDI
+313 ASKQLASFDEI
-324 NKLSGEGGGGSGII
+324 NKLSGESGGGSSII

-370 DVTGFIGNVFSG
+370 DVTGYIGNVFSG

-388 DNIINFVHHAYIL
+388 DNIINFVNHARIL

-423 CGLAGTPVGDMLTG
+423 CGLAGTPVGNMLTG
-437 IKDIVQGALGLIS
+437 IKDIVQGTLGLIS
-450 GILTLDLEK
+450 GILIGDLEK

-473 FVLGVFDWFK
+473 FVFGIFDWFK
-483 LGLTSLLDWLDESTN
+483 LGLTSLLDWLDGKTN
-498 GRFHELIELAKTY
+498 GRFHEIIELAKTY
-511 VNDVVEGMKQI
+511 VSEVIDGVKQI
-522 FGGLIEFL
+522 FGGFIDFL

-538 KKAWE
+538 EKAWE
-543 GIKEIFRGIWNTIV
+543 GIKEIFRGICNTIV
-557 GTLEAAI
+557 GVFEATV

-573 LIDQLNKIHF
+573 LISKLNSLLENSLLAKGLDLIGIEF
-583 EIPDWVPGIGGK
+583 RGIPQIPEV
-595 SFGINISHVGE
+595 H
-606 LKIPRLAQGAV
+606 IPRLAQGAV
-617 IPPNREFMA
+617 IPPNRKFMA
-626 VLGDQKSGTNIET
+626 VLGDQRNGTNIEAPADLIRQIVREEMNNFGSGEDIT
-639 PLATMVQ
+639 IKFTGDLAQLARVLSPEITRQ
-646 AFKQAL
+646 QRNRQRAL
-652 AESGYGG
+652 
-659 SNEAVLVLDKDV
+659 
-671 LGKVVY
+671 
-677 RLNKAEGTRI
+677 
-687 GVNLSEMQG
+687 GV

>member
-11 RVDIDDDK
+11 KADIDDKQAQKELNALEKKIEALQEKLTNKKSARDTLFNQANNLGAQLDQAK
-19 AAKKLDKVAKKAE
+19 AKLAQMKGGGEFFTSDAIKQQEASVASMEKEWNAMNDKLDK
-32 DIQSSLNKGKSITFN
+32 QN
-47 MDVSDAE
+47 
-54 KEIARLRTSISKL
+54 
-67 EEESE
+67 
-72 VKRRL
+72 
-77 MALHDASNDPLAAN
+77 AAIREG
-91 LEAEKNKLASMQSG
+91 EAELDRMKAKSG
-105 DSFYTEAAIEA
+105 E
-116 QKEKVAELQKEWD
+116 
-129 EADKQAKKYEKELRE
+129 
-144 INVRLDVQKNKIGD
+144 
-158 IANATSEAAKL
+158 L

-215 RALAAIRDWLADV
+215 RALAALRDWLADV

-313 ASKQLASFDDI
+313 ASKQLASFDEI

-338 LPDFSTAAN
+338 QPDFSTAAN

-388 DNIINFVHHAYIL
+388 DNIINFVSHARIL

-450 GILTLDLEK
+450 GILTGDLEK

-473 FVLGVFDWFK
+473 FVFGIWDWFK
-483 LGLTSLLDWLDESTN
+483 LGLISLLDWLDGKTN
-498 GRFHELIELAKTY
+498 GRFHEIIELAKTY
-511 VNDVVEGMKQI
+511 VSDVIDGVKQI
-522 FGGLIEFL
+522 FGGFIDFL

-538 KKAWE
+538 EKAWE

-557 GTLEAAI
+557 GVLEAAV

-573 LIDQLNKIHF
+573 LISKLNSLQIK
-583 EIPDWVPGIGGK
+583 IPDWLGGG
-595 SFGINISHVGE
+595 SFGFNIRPIAE
-606 LKIPRLAQGAV
+606 LQIPRLAKGAI

-626 VLGDQKSGTNIET
+626 VLGDQKQGTNIEAPADLIRQIVREEINNFGGGEDIT
-639 PLATMVQ
+639 IKFTGDLAQLARVLSPEITRQ
-646 AFKQAL
+646 QRNRQRAL
-652 AESGYGG
+652 
-659 SNEAVLVLDKDV
+659 
-671 LGKVVY
+671 
-677 RLNKAEGTRI
+677 
-687 GVNLSEMQG
+687 GV

>member
-11 RVDIDDDK
+11 KADIDDKQAQKELNALEKKIEALQEKLTNKKSARDTLFNQANNLGAQLDQAK
-19 AAKKLDKVAKKAE
+19 AKLAQMKGGGEFFTSDAIKQQEAAVASMEKEWNAMNDKLDK
-32 DIQSSLNKGKSITFN
+32 QN
-47 MDVSDAE
+47 
-54 KEIARLRTSISKL
+54 
-67 EEESE
+67 
-72 VKRRL
+72 
-77 MALHDASNDPLAAN
+77 AAIREG
-91 LEAEKNKLASMQSG
+91 EAELDRMK
-105 DSFYTEAAIEA
+105 
-116 QKEKVAELQKEWD
+116 
-129 EADKQAKKYEKELRE
+129 AKAGE
-144 INVRLDVQKNKIGD
+144 
-158 IANATSEAAKL
+158 L

-215 RALAAIRDWLADV
+215 RALAALRDWLADV

-308 GAAKS
+308 GAAQS
-313 ASKQLASFDDI
+313 ASKQLASFDEI

-370 DVTGFIGNVFSG
+370 DVAGFIGNVFSG

-388 DNIINFVHHAYIL
+388 DNIIDFVNHARIL
-401 LADLLDFVGYIFGA
+401 LADLLDFVGYIFGE

-437 IKDIVQGALGLIS
+437 IKNIVQGALGLIS
-450 GILTLDLEK
+450 GILTGDLEK
-459 MKQSVIQM
+459 MKQSVTQM

-473 FVLGVFDWFK
+473 FVLGIWDWFK
-483 LGLTSLLDWLDESTN
+483 LGLTSLLDWLDKKTN
-498 GRFHELIELAKTY
+498 GRFREIIELAKTY
-511 VNDVVEGMKQI
+511 VNVGIDGVKQI
-522 FGGLIEFL
+522 FGGLIDFL
-530 TGVFTLDW
+530 TGVFTADW
-538 KKAWE
+538 RKAWG

-557 GTLEAAI
+557 GVLEAAV

-573 LIDQLNKIHF
+573 LISKLNSLLENSLLAKGLGLIGIEF
-583 EIPDWVPGIGGK
+583 RGIPQIPEV
-595 SFGINISHVGE
+595 H
-606 LKIPRLAQGAV
+606 IPRLAQGAV
-617 IPPNREFMA
+617 IPPNRKFMA
-626 VLGDQKSGTNIET
+626 VLGDQRNGTNIEAPADLIRQIVREEIT
-639 PLATMVQ
+639 NFGGGEDITIKFTGDLAQLARVLSPEITRQ
-646 AFKQAL
+646 QRNRQRAL
-652 AESGYGG
+652 
-659 SNEAVLVLDKDV
+659 
-671 LGKVVY
+671 
-677 RLNKAEGTRI
+677 
-687 GVNLSEMQG
+687 GV

>member
-11 RVDIDDDK
+11 KADIDDKQAQKELNALEKKIEALQEKLTNKKSARDTLFNQANNLGAQLDQAK
-19 AAKKLDKVAKKAE
+19 AKLAQMKGGGEFFTSDAIKQQEAAVASMEKEWNAMNDKLDK
-32 DIQSSLNKGKSITFN
+32 QN
-47 MDVSDAE
+47 
-54 KEIARLRTSISKL
+54 
-67 EEESE
+67 
-72 VKRRL
+72 
-77 MALHDASNDPLAAN
+77 AAIREG
-91 LEAEKNKLASMQSG
+91 EAELDRMK
-105 DSFYTEAAIEA
+105 
-116 QKEKVAELQKEWD
+116 
-129 EADKQAKKYEKELRE
+129 AKAGE
-144 INVRLDVQKNKIGD
+144 
-158 IANATSEAAKL
+158 L

-215 RALAAIRDWLADV
+215 RALAALRDWLADV

-313 ASKQLASFDDI
+313 ASKQLASFDEI

-388 DNIINFVHHAYIL
+388 DNIINFVSHARIL

-450 GILTLDLEK
+450 GILTGDLEK

-473 FVLGVFDWFK
+473 FVFGIWDWFK
-483 LGLTSLLDWLDESTN
+483 LGLTSLLDWLDGKTN
-498 GRFHELIELAKTY
+498 GRFHEIIELAKTY
-511 VNDVVEGMKQI
+511 VSDVIDGVKQI
-522 FGGLIEFL
+522 FGGFIDFL

-538 KKAWE
+538 EKAWE

-557 GTLEAAI
+557 GVLEAAV

-573 LIDQLNKIHF
+573 LISKLNSLQIK
-583 EIPDWVPGIGGK
+583 IPDWLGGG
-595 SFGINISHVGE
+595 SFGFSIRPIAE
-606 LKIPRLAQGAV
+606 LQIPRLAKGAI

-626 VLGDQKSGTNIET
+626 VLGDQKQGTNIEAPADLIRQIVREEINNFGGGEDIT
-639 PLATMVQ
+639 IKFTGDLAQLARVLSPEITRQ
-646 AFKQAL
+646 QRNRQRAL
-652 AESGYGG
+652 
-659 SNEAVLVLDKDV
+659 
-671 LGKVVY
+671 
-677 RLNKAEGTRI
+677 
-687 GVNLSEMQG
+687 GV

>member
-11 RVDIDDDK
+11 KADIDDKQAQKELNALEKKIEALQEKLTNKKSARDTLFNQANNLGAQLDQAK
-19 AAKKLDKVAKKAE
+19 AKLAQMKGGGEFFTSDAIKQQEAAVASMEKEWNAMNDKLDK
-32 DIQSSLNKGKSITFN
+32 QN
-47 MDVSDAE
+47 
-54 KEIARLRTSISKL
+54 
-67 EEESE
+67 
-72 VKRRL
+72 
-77 MALHDASNDPLAAN
+77 AAIREG
-91 LEAEKNKLASMQSG
+91 EAELDRMK
-105 DSFYTEAAIEA
+105 
-116 QKEKVAELQKEWD
+116 
-129 EADKQAKKYEKELRE
+129 AKA
-144 INVRLDVQKNKIGD
+144 G
-158 IANATSEAAKL
+158 KL

-181 KIQEGLDKASQGMEA
+181 KIQEGLDKASQGMES

-207 ALVFTIIA
+207 ALVFTVIA
-215 RALAAIRDWLADV
+215 RALSALRDWLADV

-245 LLTLAQPLVQIII
+245 LLTLAQPLVQVII

-313 ASKQLASFDDI
+313 ASKQLASFDEI

-338 LPDFSTAAN
+338 QPDFSTAAN

-388 DNIINFVHHAYIL
+388 DNIINFVSHARIL

-450 GILTLDLEK
+450 GILTGDLEK

-473 FVLGVFDWFK
+473 FVFGIWDWFK
-483 LGLTSLLDWLDESTN
+483 LGLTSLLDWLDGKTN
-498 GRFHELIELAKTY
+498 GRFHEIIELAKTY
-511 VNDVVEGMKQI
+511 VSDVIDGVKQI
-522 FGGLIEFL
+522 FGGFIDFL

-538 KKAWE
+538 EKAWE

-557 GTLEAAI
+557 GVLEAAV

-573 LIDQLNKIHF
+573 LISKLNSLQIK
-583 EIPDWVPGIGGK
+583 IPDWLGGG
-595 SFGINISHVGE
+595 SFGFNIRPIAE
-606 LKIPRLAQGAV
+606 LQIPRLAKGAI

-626 VLGDQKSGTNIET
+626 VLGDQKQGTNIEAPADLIRQIVREEINNFGGGEDIT
-639 PLATMVQ
+639 IKFTGDLAQLARVLSPEITRQ
-646 AFKQAL
+646 QRNRQRAL
-652 AESGYGG
+652 
-659 SNEAVLVLDKDV
+659 
-671 LGKVVY
+671 
-677 RLNKAEGTRI
+677 
-687 GVNLSEMQG
+687 GV